1 MNKIKHFFSIT
12 IIVFIF
18 VCVAFFTYNLAE
30 PKAYDYMVKHVLV
43 QKLPFDKYKKN
54 FGNEDVVLVVIDAK
68 TVEKYRWPW
77 KRETNCKIFEYF
89 AQYAKPKV
97 IIHDSILVTLDND
110 NLSSDKKFFNT
121 LSKFDNLIVG
131 FMPSLRTWENK
142 ELGKKYDNDFLKY
155 SIKVDDKTTTKPL
168 LYESMMT
175 FPKPY
180 MNAVD
185 HAGSVAMLP
194 GAVSGNITK

>member
-54 FGNEDVVLVVIDAK
+54 FGSEDVVLVVIDAK

-89 AQYAKPKV
+89 AQSTAR
-97 IIHDSILVTLDND
+97 LL
-110 NLSSDKKFFNT
+110 T
-121 LSKFDNLIVG
+121 LSTI
-131 FMPSLRTWENK
+131 E
-142 ELGKKYDNDFLKY
+142 
-155 SIKVDDKTTTKPL
+155 
-168 LYESMMT
+168 
-175 FPKPY
+175 
-180 MNAVD
+180 
-185 HAGSVAMLP
+185 
-194 GAVSGNITK
+194 